1 MEKLPRIT
9 CLCVS
14 QNRPEFLK
22 QAIYY
27 FRNQTY
33 LNKDLLIVY
42 GGDNKIWEEISLHDE
57 NIKVINI
64 GQTTALGAGL
74 LRNIALENCEGDYF
88 CLWDDDDWYHSQRL
102 ELQLKSLLSSGRPAN
117 MLDRLLLY
125 DSLKHQAYLSSK
137 RYWEGSLLCK
147 TDVVKGNF
155 QFPNERGGDTDFISQ
170 LVSRDYVY
178 AISSPYL
185 YAYIFHGRN
194 TWETDHF
201 RQLFNAGYKLNAESE
216 LTVKKT
222 LTREYDYHE
231 GSAKILKLKL
241 EVPKLI

>member
-102 ELQLKSLLSSGRPAN
+102 ELQLKSLWHQVGLVVQGQLDLGRRQLP
-117 MLDRLLLY
+117 
-125 DSLKHQAYLSSK
+125 SLTL
-137 RYWEGSLLCK
+137 
-147 TDVVKGNF
+147 
-155 QFPNERGGDTDFISQ
+155 
-170 LVSRDYVY
+170 
-178 AISSPYL
+178 
-185 YAYIFHGRN
+185 
-194 TWETDHF
+194 F
-201 RQLFNAGYKLNAESE
+201 RQLNSSRDVFFSQFAHGHFSG
-216 LTVKKT
+216 
-222 LTREYDYHE
+222 R
-231 GSAKILKLKL
+231 
-241 EVPKLI
+241 